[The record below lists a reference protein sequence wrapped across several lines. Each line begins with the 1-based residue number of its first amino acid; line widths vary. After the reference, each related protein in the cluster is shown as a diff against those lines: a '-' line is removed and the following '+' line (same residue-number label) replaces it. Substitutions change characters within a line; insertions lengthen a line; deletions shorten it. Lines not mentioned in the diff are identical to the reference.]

1 MSCKT
6 LPTPD
11 CQTKPCRRSL
21 ISCSASTIAFLYWC
35 NSLRYLVGSGCFFFL
50 IMWLCFTH
58 VILKGQTPLRTVNGP
73 GAPEGYQNSMNELG
87 SFARGYAWHYT
98 FVATGNLSPINID
111 LHASFPLCLRFID
124 TSRRSLLNEYVSVN
138 DTIFVCR
145 GTDSWL
151 FTRKLYATLRDAIV
165 VNCESQ
171 CSLISA
177 GGEHGGVSSLICE
190 KFILLE
196 RPIWVPVT

>member
-1 MSCKT
+1 MDPPRAFRKSRIAKKEQPTTVCKKMSCKT

-58 VILKGQTPLRTVNGP
+58 VILKGQTPLRAVNGP

-138 DTIFVCR
+138 DTIFVCV
-145 GTDSWL
+145 GVLIHDYL
-151 FTRKLYATLRDAIV
+151 LGNCTRL
-165 VNCESQ
+165 CEM
-171 CSLISA
+171 
-177 GGEHGGVSSLICE
+177 
-190 KFILLE
+190 
-196 RPIWVPVT
+196 R